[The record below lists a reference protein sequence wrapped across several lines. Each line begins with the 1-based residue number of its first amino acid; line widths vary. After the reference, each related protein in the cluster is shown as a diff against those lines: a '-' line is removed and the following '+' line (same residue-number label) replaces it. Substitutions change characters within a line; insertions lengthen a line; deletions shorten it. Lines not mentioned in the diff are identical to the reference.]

1 MNKLPRGWINV
12 TFEDVVDVN
21 PRKSVDLTFD
31 DMVTF
36 VPMAA
41 VSEISGSIT
50 NGVVRPLREVNKGF
64 TQFAENDVIFAK
76 IT

>member
-41 VSEISGSIT
+41 VSEISGFY
-50 NGVVRPLREVNKGF
+50 N
-64 TQFAENDVIFAK
+64 
-76 IT
+76 